1 MAEYVLL
8 KWNSFVNILI
18 FFILGLLLLIFP
30 EESLNIG
37 GYLIGST
44 LLLSAL
50 GNIIRIIRKKGV
62 DTNAD
67 ILYILLSVAFIGLS
81 IYIFLNPDWI
91 IKVINILVAIVLIVT
106 SIMNMIGLLKLKK
119 NRNKLYWVYFSFIIF
134 VFIVGI
140 ITIINPVFMAK
151 VIVQIEGATMII
163 NAIITFLVAR
173 RITKALDTP
182 IRAVEKVIN
191 SVEESEN

>member
-67 ILYILLSVAFIGLS
+67 ILYILLSVAFIGL
-81 IYIFLNPDWI
+81 
-91 IKVINILVAIVLIVT
+91 AIVLIVT